1 MAYRQKYYRRRRRQY
16 KRKRPM
22 RRQIYGAAASQLWKD
37 VKLLKDI
44 VNVEYKRL
52 ELASAATYP
61 SSSGEL
67 IDWSQIAQG
76 DGAGQREGNSVKLQR
91 LVVRG
96 NILKN
101 ASATNTR
108 CRIIVFHDKDFTVS
122 AVSDFLDGTA
132 VGTVNAPM
140 ATKNYDNRFKSKILY
155 DRTFLL
161 DTYNISRTFKINI
174 PLNFHAMYEGATAGD
189 HSKGVL
195 NCLMITNETGA
206 NYPTVTYFGHVSYTD
221 N

>member
-1 MAYRQKYYRRRRRQY
+1 MAYYQKYRRRRRRQY
-16 KRKRPM
+16 RKRPM

-44 VNVEYKRL
+44 VNVEYKRV
-52 ELASAATYP
+52 ELASGATYP

-67 IDWSQIAQG
+67 LDWSQIAQG
-76 DGAGQREGNSVKLQR
+76 DSAGQREGNSVKLQR

-96 NILKN
+96 TVLKN

-108 CRIIVFHDKDFTVS
+108 CRIIVFHDKDDTVS
-122 AVSDFLDGTA
+122 AVTDVLDGTA
-132 VGTVNAPM
+132 VATVNAPM
-140 ATKNYDNRFKSKILY
+140 ATKNYDNRFKTKILY
-155 DRTFLL
+155 DKMMLL

-174 PLNFHAMYEGATAGD
+174 PLNFHAMYDSTGATD

-195 NCLMITNETGA
+195 RCIMITNETGA